1 MWHTLDDSLCELGE
15 SPFWHPDERSLY
27 WLDIPGRAV
36 LRTRGEI
43 ETAAVERWSLPAEP
57 GCIAPARSG
66 GLVIALRDGI
76 YRARSWGGPL
86 VRLAIADYDTRTLRF
101 NDGKCDARG
110 RFWAVVGI
118 AAHGELPSV
127 LTLRWRSRTDE
138 SPPWAGERGCRERWL
153 VEPQPAQRADAFDTS
168 HHPRA
173 GSHQRHGLVIHQRAP
188 VQLQDDPLL
197 QPGRHRLN
205 RVLPRTGGGT
215 DHDRAAPTHKH
226 FHVAEFVDDTRG
238 PVDVVQPHFHACHQ
252 PVQAP
257 QRPAQPVRGALL
269 PQLTFKVVGSKVKLH
284 DQGLEKLR
292 QPDFGADAEPEK
304 AASL

>member
-1 MWHTLDDSLCELGE
+1 MRQGALALAACALLGMGALWWSQTDSPSQGPGA
-15 SPFWHPDERSLY
+15 SAARS
-27 WLDIPGRAV
+27 PGRPFA
-36 LRTRGEI
+36 
-43 ETAAVERWSLPAEP
+43 P
-57 GCIAPARSG
+57 GAQ
-66 GLVIALRDGI
+66 
-76 YRARSWGGPL
+76 
-86 VRLAIADYDTRTLRF
+86 T
-101 NDGKCDARG
+101 
-110 RFWAVVGI
+110 I
-118 AAHGELPSV
+118 AAHPGG
-127 LTLRWRSRTDE
+127 
-138 SPPWAGERGCRERWL
+138 SP
-153 VEPQPAQRADAFDTS
+153 EPRQAATAKAVNGGP
-168 HHPRA
+168 
-173 GSHQRHGLVIHQRAP
+173 
-188 VQLQDDPLL
+188 DPLL

-226 FHVAEFVDDTRG
+226 FHVAAFVDATRG

-269 PQLTFKVVGSKVKLH
+269 PQLTFTVVGSKVKLH